1 MIKLRDILNEIGDG
15 SAKGYEFKV
24 TSSSD
29 KGSTY
34 KFTTASKL
42 VYVVELFIT
51 IKDEV
56 KQLEVEFKVEG
67 GEFKD
72 ITNRGELFNIMI
84 TVVNVIKDKIAV
96 IDKEGINDVDVIAF
110 TPEKADDTDN
120 RRADIYK
127 MYIKKQ
133 MPGAT
138 VEERSGEFFIT
149 LPKK

>member
-1 MIKLRDILNEIGDG
+1 M
-15 SAKGYEFKV
+15 
-24 TSSSD
+24 
-29 KGSTY
+29 
-34 KFTTASKL
+34 
-42 VYVVELFIT
+42 VELFIT

-110 TPEKADDTDN
+110 TPEKADATDN